1 MYFTRVIIPNVS
13 QDIELKEKLLKVDVI
28 LKTFLISES
37 NQITVIV
44 NTSVSDHIMKFIN
57 KEGYYYSIITI
68 KLAEKLNHK
77 LKRKLN
83 QNKGYFLVF
92 IEDFSDMQSVTKE
105 MTQIVLWKYS
115 TKFVFVIMRAFV
127 EEPSN
132 PLQDIFKSVRRSNI
146 FQGLAI
152 FWSDDHV
159 EMAENI
165 SVTNQHLKVL
175 LYESSH
181 CPEETINLTDISENW
196 LTFEDKYFVL
206 AESMNHTCPKLR
218 VSMFPEPSRAMQILE
233 DGIFKYGGYDGF
245 TVEAIAEYMN
255 MTIDWLLINPFSSY
269 GYSAENGTILGTTGD
284 VAYGRADIAANSR
297 LISPGWHEV
306 KFTYPHDVDN
316 LIVIVPKA
324 KRIPQYK
331 NIFLPFTLLTWILL
345 LITFLFTFLS
355 WYCIRR
361 CVQCLVR
368 DTMVSVTFVKAFLD
382 VFRSFVTGSMSLRFH
397 STIER
402 IFMVIWVLFGI
413 IMTSAFQGSLT
424 SYLSVPKYLKDINTL
439 KEVVESNIWL
449 FIYGTDN
456 TVSFLDQD
464 DESMARL
471 RRKLIITPNLFEAF
485 DKITK
490 QDDVGFVMNEYGAKF
505 MLSSREF
512 TKEGYPILHG
522 VKQSLLTNYNAYEIP
537 RHSPYLDT
545 FNLVIR
551 RLTESGFQRKWYRD
565 TNHQH
570 SLNGNFTDS
579 FFLNNARASPLTLKH
594 MQTSFYILMFGLFI
608 SFVAFLTEVCR

>member
-1 MYFTRVIIPNVS
+1 
-13 QDIELKEKLLKVDVI
+13 
-28 LKTFLISES
+28 
-37 NQITVIV
+37 
-44 NTSVSDHIMKFIN
+44 
-57 KEGYYYSIITI
+57 
-68 KLAEKLNHK
+68 
-77 LKRKLN
+77 
-83 QNKGYFLVF
+83 
-92 IEDFSDMQSVTKE
+92 
-105 MTQIVLWKYS
+105 
-115 TKFVFVIMRAFV
+115 
-127 EEPSN
+127 
-132 PLQDIFKSVRRSNI
+132 
-146 FQGLAI
+146 
-152 FWSDDHV
+152 
-159 EMAENI
+159 
-165 SVTNQHLKVL
+165 
-175 LYESSH
+175 
-181 CPEETINLTDISENW
+181 
-196 LTFEDKYFVL
+196 
-206 AESMNHTCPKLR
+206 
-218 VSMFPEPSRAMQILE
+218 
-233 DGIFKYGGYDGF
+233 
-245 TVEAIAEYMN
+245 
-255 MTIDWLLINPFSSY
+255 
-269 GYSAENGTILGTTGD
+269 
-284 VAYGRADIAANSR
+284 
-297 LISPGWHEV
+297 
-306 KFTYPHDVDN
+306 
-316 LIVIVPKA
+316 
-324 KRIPQYK
+324 
-331 NIFLPFTLLTWILL
+331 
-345 LITFLFTFLS
+345 
-355 WYCIRR
+355 
-361 CVQCLVR
+361 
-368 DTMVSVTFVKAFLD
+368 MVSVTFVKAFLD